1 MILDRT
7 EPMRAISLPP
17 SRVLGLAMFV
27 GISGVVALLTAVVV
41 LIWTVTGVPAPAA
54 QPETIRADIASMPAV
69 AAPAGALQPAPAPAA
84 APAPAPVPAP
94 APAAVPAA
102 NAAGSNPGILQN
114 PTMAAIAPTAPSVSS
129 VPVSSGTVP
138 TVAWPNATVPNVN
151 WNDVGS
157 ALGLQN
163 LNWAGLLWSGSGA
176 DATTSAIIGAATS
189 IGNNAFNFVGNNTF
203 DLITTLILA
212 NSGFYGSNGSG
223 VGVPGLDQVATAL
236 SVPAMPQLGLP
247 KLPAPPEIGLPK
259 LPPPPQIGMPKL
271 PPPPKLPG
279 VGFGIPGTPIG
290 IGF

>member
-69 AAPAGALQPAPAPAA
+69 AAPAGALQPAPAPA
-84 APAPAPVPAP
+84 PAPAPVPAP

-129 VPVSSGTVP
+129 VPASSGTVP

-223 VGVPGLDQVATAL
+223 VGAGLNQVAAAL
-236 SVPAMPQLGLP
+236 SVPAMPQIGLP
-247 KLPAPPEIGLPK
+247 KLPAPP
-259 LPPPPQIGMPKL
+259 QIGVPKL
-271 PPPPKLPG
+271 PPPPKIYPPKLPG
-279 VGFGIPGTPIG
+279 IGIGIPGTPIG